1 MPYLI
6 GTDEAGYGPNLG
18 PLVISLSVW
27 WVEDDPQQVD
37 LAERLNEVIVAGR
50 PSSPGDQRV
59 AIADSKQLYGGGRG
73 LDVLERG
80 VLSALSVAD
89 RCPRSWRAL
98 WSALG
103 ADEELDRDQ
112 LPWYRDF
119 DLPLPAAT
127 DGDLLEETA
136 DELRDG
142 LRRRNVRLEAIRSV
156 AVFPGRFNDL
166 VAQHGNKATALS
178 RVTLALLDE
187 ALRSLPDEPILIC
200 CDKHGGRKRY
210 GPLLQQQFPDYLV
223 EIIDERPRESVY
235 RWGPPRRRVQAHFKA
250 GGESFL
256 PAALASMT
264 SKYLREMAMR
274 ALNHFWCDR
283 VDGLRPTAGY
293 PLDARR
299 FKAEIADVQQGL
311 ARQGMNVADHVLW
324 RCR

>member
-27 WVEDDPQQVD
+27 WVEDDPWRVD
-37 LAERLNEVIVAGR
+37 LAERLSEVIVAGPP
-50 PSSPGDQRV
+50 PSRDDRRV

-80 VLSALSVAD
+80 VLGALSVSGRRAG
-89 RCPRSWRAL
+89 SWREL

-103 ADEELDRDQ
+103 ADEQLDREQ

-119 DLPLPAAT
+119 DLPLPSALGA
-127 DGDLLEETA
+127 DLLEETA
-136 DELRDG
+136 AELGDG
-142 LRRRNVRLEAIRSV
+142 LRRQNVRLETIRSV

-178 RVTLALLDE
+178 RVTLALIDE
-187 ALRSLPDEPILIC
+187 VLRPLPEEPILIC

-210 GPLLQQQFPDYLV
+210 GPLLQQQFPEYLV
-223 EIIDERPRESVY
+223 EVLDERPRESVY
-235 RWGPPRRRVQAHFKA
+235 RWGPQERRVQAHFKA

-274 ALNHFWCDR
+274 ALNHFWCAQ

-293 PLDARR
+293 PLDAKR
-299 FKAEIADVQQGL
+299 FKAEIADAQQGL
-311 ARQGMNVADHVLW
+311 GVKDHVLW